1 MGFQLVT
8 NKRKTLYKHGKERT
22 LHIASPNLKLCL
34 ADVAMTFRPP
44 PRACHPRPEGNV
56 LTIGLAPKGSI
67 DSRIRVRT
75 RLWQESVVALN
86 ITKSKVDGVTV
97 IHLSGAILFGGESKS
112 LFIHAKDMLNKTP
125 QIVLDL
131 REATRIDSGGLG
143 ALVALSCRPEGS
155 TVTSSLPTSATTQK
169 RCCRLQG

>member
-22 LHIASPNLKLCL
+22 LHIASPNLKLCWQTLPRRSGHLPAL
-34 ADVAMTFRPP
+34 AIRV
-44 PRACHPRPEGNV
+44 PREYV

-67 DSRIRVRT
+67 DSHIRVRT

-97 IHLSGAILFGGESKS
+97 IHLSGR
-112 LFIHAKDMLNKTP
+112 T
-125 QIVLDL
+125 
-131 REATRIDSGGLG
+131 
-143 ALVALSCRPEGS
+143 S
-155 TVTSSLPTSATTQK
+155 TE
-169 RCCRLQG
+169 